1 MFLATNGFTSLT
13 HHRSNGLRW
22 LAILILATGF
32 LDPTEDPALAQSPDA
47 ARLMPVGG
55 MRGTSVTIE
64 LPGKWEKW
72 PVSIWSSSPQV
83 QWAASETAGKV
94 IATVAPDAK
103 PGVHFVRFY
112 NESVASPLLR
122 FIVGGFP
129 EGLEVEPNDDVRQP
143 QIIDIPASPT
153 LPAITINGAL
163 QKSGDVDHFGIRLA
177 KDQILTVSIDAH
189 RNLKSPMDASLQL
202 LDTKG
207 NLYGQNLDA
216 LGLDPRLQ
224 FKCPRDDVY
233 VVRAFAFPE
242 TPDSTIGYAGG
253 DKFLYR
259 LHATIGDY
267 DEAAES
273 FSENA
278 TSIAEP
284 NDRTNPMSVA
294 GPSSFFGA
302 MDNPRD
308 EDVLSIETTA
318 AGHWKIKARALE
330 LGSSMDAVL
339 EILDPSGKSIAKQGD
354 SGEIRDPVLSNQMQ
368 AAGKYMIAVRDLHG
382 RFGPTFRYRLDLENE
397 LPHVNGSIAN
407 DIVTGTADK
416 PIEIEVTLERTFGF
430 ADDATISVAGLPSGY
445 TCEPVIS
452 KMKEDSEKKVKLSIV
467 PNAPCSIP
475 LSIEIQHAGQTEK
488 QPIIATNNSTPML
501 WLQVTPPK

>member
-1 MFLATNGFTSLT
+1 MLRYSFALHGLVSLVLL
-13 HHRSNGLRW
+13 GLGVYGLSDSLR
-22 LAILILATGF
+22 
-32 LDPTEDPALAQSPDA
+32 AQSPDA

-55 MRGTSVTIE
+55 MRGSTVTIE

-72 PVSIWSSSPQV
+72 PVSIWSSSPHV
-83 QWAASETAGKV
+83 QWLATETAGKV
-94 IATVAPDAK
+94 SATIAPEAK

-143 QIIDIPASPT
+143 QSVEIPASPT
-153 LPAITINGAL
+153 LPAITVNGSL

-177 KDQILTVSIDAH
+177 KDQLLTVSIDSH
-189 RNLKSPMDASLQL
+189 RNLKSPMDASLQV

-207 NLYGQNLDA
+207 NLYAQNLDA

-224 FKCPRDDVY
+224 FKSPKEDLY
-233 VVRAFAFPE
+233 VIRVFAFPE

-273 FSENA
+273 YSENGI
-278 TSIAEP
+278 SIVEP
-284 NDRTNPMSVA
+284 SDRSNPTVVA
-294 GPSSFFGA
+294 DPSAFYGA
-302 MDNPRD
+302 MESPRD
-308 EDVLSIETTA
+308 EDVVSIETSA
-318 AGHWKIKARALE
+318 PGHWKIKARALE
-330 LGSSMDAVL
+330 LGSTMDAVL
-339 EILDPSGKSIAKQGD
+339 ELLDSTGKSISKQGD
-354 SGEIRDPVLSNQMQ
+354 SGEIRDPVLNNQMQ
-368 AAGKYMIAVRDLHG
+368 AAGKYLIAIRDLHG
-382 RFGPTFRYRLDLENE
+382 RFGPSFRYRIELENE
-397 LPHVNGSIAN
+397 LPLVKGSIAN

-416 PIEIEVTLERTFGF
+416 PIEVEVAIERTFGA
-430 ADDATISVAGLPSGY
+430 ADDATISVTGLPAGY

-452 KMKEDSEKKVKLSIV
+452 KMKEESEKKVKFSIV
-467 PNAPCSIP
+467 PNAPCSVP
-475 LSIEIQHAGQTEK
+475 FAIEIQQAGQTEK
-488 QPIIATNNSTPML
+488 LSVIATNSTTPWL

>member
-1 MFLATNGFTSLT
+1 MIPATHGSTSLMLR
-13 HHRSNGLRW
+13 HSFALHGLVSI
-22 LAILILATGF
+22 ILLGF
-32 LDPTEDPALAQSPDA
+32 GGYGFRDSLRAQSPDA

-55 MRGTSVTIE
+55 MQGSTVTIE

-72 PVSIWSSSPQV
+72 PISIWSSSPQV
-83 QWAASETAGKV
+83 QWLATETAGKV
-94 IATVAPDAK
+94 SATIAPDAK

-143 QIIDIPASPT
+143 QSVEIPASPT
-153 LPAITINGAL
+153 LPAITINGSL

-177 KDQILTVSIDAH
+177 KDQLLTVSIDGH
-189 RNLKSPMDASLQL
+189 RNLKSPMDASLQV

-224 FKCPRDDVY
+224 FKSPKEDLY
-233 VVRAFAFPE
+233 VIRVFAFPE

-259 LHATIGDY
+259 LHATIGNH

-273 FSENA
+273 YSENA
-278 TSIAEP
+278 TLIAEP
-284 NDRTNPMSVA
+284 SDRTNPTSVT
-294 GPSSFFGA
+294 GPSSFFGT

-330 LGSSMDAVL
+330 LGSTMDAVL
-339 EILDPSGKSIAKQGD
+339 ELLDSTGKSLSKQGD
-354 SGEIRDPVLSNQMQ
+354 SGEIRDPVLNNQMQ
-368 AAGKYMIAVRDLHG
+368 AAGKYLIAIRDLHG
-382 RFGPTFRYRLDLENE
+382 RFGPSFRYRIELENE
-397 LPHVNGSIAN
+397 LPLVKGSIAN
-407 DIVTGTADK
+407 DIVTGTSDK
-416 PIEIEVTLERTFGF
+416 PIEVEVALERTFGF
-430 ADDATISVAGLPSGY
+430 AEDATISVTGLPAGY
-445 TCEPVIS
+445 TCEPVVS
-452 KMKEDSEKKVKLSIV
+452 KMKEDSEKKIKLSIV
-467 PNAPCSIP
+467 PNAPCSVP
-475 LSIEIQHAGQTEK
+475 FAIEIQHGGLPEK
-488 QPIIATNNSTPML
+488 QSVIATNSNTSML